1 MALVRNGATVLAR
14 DRRLASTDQFNGPP
28 LNLSTV
34 ARFTTGDLVEAK
46 VFQNSGGN
54 LSVSQSPEESPELS
68 MTWLAPGP

>member
-1 MALVRNGATVLAR
+1 M
-14 DRRLASTDQFNGPP
+14 
-28 LNLSTV
+28 STV
-34 ARFTTGDLVEAK
+34 ARFTTGDFVEAK